1 MENKSCDGVF
11 SKMKKIFTNPRSCKY
26 IDKFATIVDKHWNKG
41 EHDMESELYYYTR
54 STSIPSSIPSYQ
66 STVLDTTSDDSGVI
80 LAQNNAPQLP
90 PRRTIV
96 TRAVIEPAQPKLWN
110 STPQVQDRISS
121 PQYLELSPQTYWGS
135 TFQENSEDSSSDQSD
150 RSSERRGNGD
160 EYDGQVLKES
170 IGLLKS
176 TLDNGKIERNLERFR
191 IYEDA
196 ILTDATEIEN
206 SFERTASERFVVNL
220 FESRLSKRWKRKS
233 VIAHSFDNKIQVIN
247 DETKEVTKEMPDVN
261 QNDLLKQS
269 VSDSDAMF
277 HKLKRLRDVECV
289 KMKEASNALRAIKA
303 KPDRECFEELLA
315 ERILLETDLKYKLIV
330 GKIRDVNYSEIE
342 PSNSK
347 HSATVT
353 LSEFEYEL
361 TPHLMKNNEFSEFF
375 ILAISQGTE
384 LFMSK
389 VMTATEDSISFN
401 EKFTLKNLDDNFSIK
416 VEVFSISIRT
426 AKLRKTFSLLRKE
439 SKTFCPMFK
448 IYYENVN
455 TMEMQ
460 QSVILNS
467 SFKSCGEFYITK
479 GQIGENSF
487 TIPHLPD
494 ESHLQKN
501 VNLTLK
507 ADLELNSNISG
518 FLTLGRKSNDD
529 DSVFWERKW
538 CSLDANLFSIYN
550 YPQDQEYGRPPV
562 TTINLEYCFVPLV
575 KHLKNFPRKKT
586 FVLKTGRPSTINDSN
601 STAFRKR
608 NNFVLEKYYFGADNI
623 DDFERWTTELSSVL
637 ECLNDWERKK
647 TFLLKTGRLS
657 TINDSNSTAFRKRN
671 NFVLEKYYSGADN
684 IDDFERWT
692 TELSSVLE
700 CLNNW
705 ERMVLV

>member
-1 MENKSCDGVF
+1 MYKEGIIPEVPWIILGNLGKTYHKIEITRVFHQYILIFQPVNVSARQLFCDNMENTSCDSVL
-11 SKMKKIFTNPRSCKY
+11 SKMKKIVKNPKSCKY
-26 IDKFATIVDKHWNKG
+26 IDKFVKHWNKG
-41 EHDMESELYYYTR
+41 KHYLEPTISYKLY
-54 STSIPSSIPSYQ
+54 TSITSSVPTYQ
-66 STVLDTTSDDSGVI
+66 STLLDTTSDESGVI
-80 LAQNNAPQLP
+80 LSPNNAPQLP

-96 TRAVIEPAQPKLWN
+96 TRTVIEPAQPKLWN
-110 STPQVQDRISS
+110 STPQVQGRISS
-121 PQYLELSPQTYWGS
+121 PQYLEFISQTFRD
-135 TFQENSEDSSSDQSD
+135 TFQENSFSDQSD
-150 RSSERRGNGD
+150 RSSESRGNAV
-160 EYDGQVLKES
+160 EYNGPVLKES
-170 IGLLKS
+170 FGLLKS

-191 IYEDA
+191 IYEDP
-196 ILTDATEIEN
+196 ILTDASEKEN
-206 SFERTASERFVVNL
+206 SFERTASERLIVNL

-233 VIAHSFDNKIQVIN
+233 VIGYSFDNKIQVNN
-247 DETKEVTKEMPDVN
+247 DETKEVAQEMPDVN
-261 QNDLLKQS
+261 ENNIMKQS

-277 HKLKRLRDVECV
+277 YKLRRLRDVECV
-289 KMKEASNALRAIKA
+289 KMKEVSNVLRAIKA
-303 KPDRECFEELLA
+303 KPDRECSEELLA

-330 GKIRDVNYSEIE
+330 GKIRDVNYSEID
-342 PSNSK
+342 PPNSK

-353 LSEFEYEL
+353 LSNFQYEL

-389 VMTATEDSISFN
+389 VMTANGDSISFN

-426 AKLRKTFSLLRKE
+426 AKLRKTFSLLRKKN
-439 SKTFCPMFK
+439 KTLCSMFK

-467 SFKSCGEFYITK
+467 SFKSCGEFFITM
-479 GQIGENSF
+479 GQIKENSF

-494 ESHLQKN
+494 DSHLQKN
-501 VNLTLK
+501 VNLTLN

-529 DSVFWERKW
+529 DSMFWERKW

-586 FVLKTGRPSTINDSN
+586 FILKTGRPSTTNDSN

-608 NNFVLEKYYFGADNI
+608 SNVVLEKYYFGADNI
-623 DDFERWTTELSSVL
+623 DDFEKWTTELSSVL
-637 ECLNDWERKK
+637 ECLNDWER
-647 TFLLKTGRLS
+647 L
-657 TINDSNSTAFRKRN
+657 
-671 NFVLEKYYSGADN
+671 
-684 IDDFERWT
+684 
-692 TELSSVLE
+692 
-700 CLNNW
+700 
-705 ERMVLV
+705 VLVDDYYL